1 MVLTSCLR
9 QEHERWA
16 AAAACCLP
24 APGPI
29 RCCTLPVLWRMQ
41 APFMRPVAAAGL
53 LQAASQVHV
62 LLPSISSSNHRDQQ
76 KPCSRTELYTAS
88 WTASHLCCRCSGHRV
103 HHSPCPNGP
112 NVRALASTG
121 CTLRSHV
128 KFPSISYEE
137 SLPCLDH
144 DVMLPPSC
152 CQCCGIG
159 AAGLLLRHR

>member
-1 MVLTSCLR
+1 MGSSCCVLPPSTRAHSLLHTASAVADASSFHAPCSCCR
-9 QEHERWA
+9 A
-16 AAAACCLP
+16 TAGCF
-24 APGPI
+24 PG
-29 RCCTLPVLWRMQ
+29 
-41 APFMRPVAAAGL
+41 
-53 LQAASQVHV
+53 AASQVHV